1 MFIDRARIY
10 VEAGNGGDGMSSF
23 RREKFVEKGGPNGGN
38 GGRGG
43 DVILVADKNLN
54 TLIDFRYKRKYVAKR
69 GGQGGTK
76 NCTGM
81 RADNVY
87 VKVPMGTLVR
97 DDVTGAVMADLT
109 EDGQEYIAAKGG
121 RGGKGNACYVTSTNR
136 APTFAEKGE
145 PGENRWLKLELKLL
159 ADVGLVGYPSVGKSS
174 IIAQVSAARPEIAA
188 YHFTTLS
195 PVLGVVRIDEE
206 RSFVLADIPGLIEGA
221 HEGVGLGHDFLR
233 HVERTKVLLH
243 IVDVAGVDGRD
254 PIEDFDK
261 INNELAQY
269 SERLARRKQLV
280 VANKMDLPEAQE
292 NFGRLKEYV
301 EAKGYEIT
309 KASAAT
315 GEGLRELMFQ
325 AYELL
330 EAYVPEEDEQ
340 ELSRFD
346 EIDPDSYEIVVGNDT
361 DYEVR
366 GKNIERLVAM
376 TNFDNDE
383 ALYRFQ
389 LIWKRLGIDEAL
401 KEKGVQEGE
410 TVRIR
415 DMVFEYKENQLYI
428 ITNLLFLARGKMFNV
443 PWV

>member
-43 DVILVADKNLN
+43 DVVLVADKNLN

-69 GGQGGTK
+69 GGQGGSK

-81 RADNVY
+81 RADTVY

-109 EDGQEYIAAKGG
+109 EDGQEYVAAKGG
-121 RGGKGNACYVTSTNR
+121 RGGKGNACYATSTNR

-188 YHFTTLS
+188 YHFTTLT
-195 PVLGVVRIDEE
+195 PVLGVVRLDEE
-206 RSFVLADIPGLIEGA
+206 HSFVLADIPGLIEGA

-254 PIEDFDK
+254 PIDDFEK
-261 INNELAQY
+261 INEELRLY

-280 VANKMDLPEAQE
+280 VANKMDLPEAEE
-292 NFGRLKEYV
+292 NFTRLKEHV
-301 EAKGYEIT
+301 EAKGFEIV

-315 GEGLRELMFQ
+315 GDGLRELMYK

-330 EAYVPEEDEQ
+330 QQYVPEEDE
-340 ELSRFD
+340 EDLARFD
-346 EIDPDSYEIVVGNDT
+346 EIDPDSFDIVPGNDT

-401 KEKGVQEGE
+401 KEKGVQEGQS
-410 TVRIR
+410 VRIR
-415 DMVFEYKENQLYI
+415 DMVFEYKDN
-428 ITNLLFLARGKMFNV
+428 N
-443 PWV
+443 

>member
-401 KEKGVQEGE
+401 KEKGVQEG
-410 TVRIR
+410 
-415 DMVFEYKENQLYI
+415 
-428 ITNLLFLARGKMFNV
+428 
-443 PWV
+443 

>member
-10 VEAGNGGDGMSSF
+10 VEAGDGGDGMSSF

-43 DVILVADKNLN
+43 DVVLIADKNLN

-76 NCTGM
+76 NCTGV
-81 RADNVY
+81 RADTVF

-97 DDVTGAVMADLT
+97 DDATCAVMADLV
-109 EDGQEYIAAKGG
+109 EDGQTYTAAKGG

-195 PVLGVVRIDEE
+195 PVLGVVRLDEE

-261 INNELAQY
+261 INTELAEY

-292 NFGRLKEYV
+292 NFERLKEYV
-301 EAKGYEIT
+301 EAKGYEIC
-309 KASAAT
+309 KVSAAT
-315 GEGLRELMFQ
+315 GEGLRELMFK
-325 AYELL
+325 AYDLL
-330 EAYVPEEDEQ
+330 LQYVPEEDE
-340 ELSRFD
+340 EDLARFD

-361 DYEVR
+361 DWEVR

-401 KEKGVQEGE
+401 KERGVQEGQS
-410 TVRIR
+410 VRIR
-415 DMVFEYKENQLYI
+415 DMVFDYKD
-428 ITNLLFLARGKMFNV
+428 
-443 PWV
+443 

>member
-10 VEAGNGGDGMSSF
+10 VEAGDGGDGMSSF

-43 DVILVADKNLN
+43 NVIMVADKNLN
-54 TLIDFRYKRKYVAKR
+54 TLIDFRYKRKYIAKR

-76 NCTGM
+76 NCTGV
-81 RADNVY
+81 RGWDCI

-97 DDVTGAVMADLT
+97 DDATGAIMADLT
-109 EDGQEYIAAKGG
+109 EDGQEYVIAKGG

-145 PGENRWLKLELKLL
+145 PGENRWVKLELKLL

-188 YHFTTLS
+188 YHFTTLT
-195 PVLGVVRIDEE
+195 PVLGVVRLDEE

-221 HEGVGLGHDFLR
+221 SEGVGLGHDFLR
-233 HVERTKVLLH
+233 HVDRTKVLLH
-243 IVDVAGVDGRD
+243 VIDVAGVDGRD
-254 PIEDFDK
+254 PIEDFEK
-261 INNELAQY
+261 INHELKQY
-269 SERLARRKQLV
+269 SERLARRKQVV
-280 VANKMDLPEAQE
+280 VANKMDLPDAQE
-292 NFGRLKEYV
+292 NFEKLKEYV
-301 EAKGYEIT
+301 EAKGYEIF

-315 GEGLRELMFQ
+315 GEGLRELMFK
-325 AYELL
+325 AYEMM
-330 EAYVPEEDEQ
+330 ANYVPDEQ
-340 ELSRFD
+340 EEELARLE
-346 EIDPDSYEIVVGNDT
+346 EIDPDSFEIVAGNDT

-366 GKNIERLVAM
+366 GHNIERLVAM

-415 DMVFEYKENQLYI
+415 DMVFEYKEN
-428 ITNLLFLARGKMFNV
+428 N
-443 PWV
+443 